1 MEIAPDPGRE
11 RVLKSV
17 LIFFLCCFSLTEML
31 FYGVPGMDRVSVVA
45 NFGMSLC
52 SVISLPMMTLFLL
65 HCSGESWQK
74 SLLFH
79 IVLAQFVIFFILL
92 IIAQFTSAINCTE
105 SGNLRALQY

>member
-1 MEIAPDPGRE
+1 MSDQTIFIYGIYYGASLLLMVMGICFAFIMPGVDRWSK
-11 RVLKSV
+11 RFFTVFFS

-65 HCSGESWQK
+65 HLSG
-74 SLLFH
+74 
-79 IVLAQFVIFFILL
+79 
-92 IIAQFTSAINCTE
+92 
-105 SGNLRALQY
+105 